1 MQKNKNL
8 FLIISLLSLLVL
20 FLTSCG
26 MSRYNNNDN
35 NIYKTSTDGP
45 PKSGFNP
52 KLVKHLKLK

>member
-1 MQKNKNL
+1 MQKNKKL
-8 FLIISLLSLLVL
+8 SVIISMLSLLVL

-26 MSRYNNNDN
+26 MSRYNN

-52 KLVKHLKLK
+52 KLVKHLKLKQE